1 MKHCL
6 RKDRGST
13 NSMRA
18 LKMKT
23 SRTFPLVLAGSGI
36 RHCGKREMLLTQ
48 ETPVPGPVHITS
60 AFAIGLPWS

>member
-1 MKHCL
+1 
-6 RKDRGST
+6 
-13 NSMRA
+13 MRA